1 MTVRENAPLVR
12 LDRDPYLHKQS
23 LEVTSLNVLL
33 VIIFVLPIP
42 VGIVAALHVTDKY
55 KGFRYLL
62 VLVTFILFMVF
73 RIMYPTLAVADYN

>member
-1 MTVRENAPLVR
+1 MR

-33 VIIFVLPIP
+33 VIVFVLPIP
-42 VGIVAALHVTDKY
+42 VGIVVALHVTDKY

-62 VLVTFILFMVF
+62 VLVTFTLFMVF